1 MDALK
6 QQLQKIQEQLGAL
19 SGTQRMLVFSLVTVM
34 VLTVLLWSR
43 YAATPDVIP
52 LLNQAVRDQD
62 LVQIQNALQGRG
74 ISVRSSNGNLMVS
87 PDDRLRALAVIAP
100 MNLLPSNSTNLMD
113 EYLNGGNPFES
124 QNKNDKRFQLFLS
137 QQLRNTILMMDG
149 VREASVTIDPSNQFR
164 FGATISPTAAVFVK
178 TTSPE
183 IANSAFVDGVAA
195 LVTGSV
201 AGLKKTDV
209 KMVINNRSRN
219 TDSGLGSGSF
229 GTDLLER
236 QAQWEDFNVKKVRGY
251 LSHIDGL
258 QVALSVKINLESRQR
273 RTHSI
278 DDVKSK
284 EAEINA
290 KTSESGNST
299 PPPADPGVAANTG
312 TLLAI
317 PPAGGNNSTT
327 EDTVTK
333 MENFASTTDE
343 STTIPAGEAT
353 VVAATVAIPRSFF
366 VNSIRGRDPSA
377 KEPDQNAVD
386 AQIAAERP
394 TLQESVKNALGM
406 SDAQNVLITSYV
418 DTASAIL
425 PPDSAGGGGAGGI
438 FTVALGGNMKEVLIG
453 GLALVSLFMLMMI
466 VRKAT
471 PAPLRVPEPAKKSR
485 PDIGEVDGNEPLIGI
500 AASGNPTLEAME
512 LGPDDM
518 ESQQVVDQ
526 VNSMV
531 KEDPEAASQLIKRWL
546 NRS

>member
-1 MDALK
+1 MDMIK
-6 QQLQKIQEQLGAL
+6 QQLQRIQDQLGAL

-43 YAATPDVIP
+43 YAATPDVVP
-52 LLNQAVRDQD
+52 LLNQAVQDQD

-74 ISVRSSNGNLMVS
+74 MNVRSSNGNLMVS
-87 PDDRLRALAVIAP
+87 PDDRLRALAIIAP

-113 EYLNGGNPFES
+113 QYLNGGNPFES
-124 QNKNDKRFQLFLS
+124 QNKNDKRYQLYLA
-137 QQLRNTILMMDG
+137 QQLRNMILMMDG

-164 FGATISPTAAVFVK
+164 FGAAITPTASVFVK

-183 IANSAFVDGVAA
+183 IASSAFVEGIAN

-209 KMVINNRSRN
+209 RMVINNRSRN
-219 TDSGLGSGSF
+219 LDSPLGAAGF

-236 QAQWEDFNVKKVRGY
+236 QAQWEDFNVKKIRDY

-258 QVALSVKINLESRQR
+258 QVALSVRINLETKQR

-290 KTSESGNST
+290 KTSESGNSS

-312 TLLAI
+312 TLLTV
-317 PPAGGNNSTT
+317 PGAGGNNSTT

-343 STTIPAGEAT
+343 SATIPAGEPS
-353 VVAATVAIPRSFF
+353 VVAATVAIPRSYF
-366 VNSIRGRDPSA
+366 VNSIKGRDPSA

-386 AQIAAERP
+386 AQIAAERA
-394 TLQESVKNALGM
+394 TLQEAVKNALGM
-406 SDAQNVLITSYV
+406 ADAQSVLVTSYV
-418 DTASAIL
+418 DTSAAIP
-425 PPDSAGGGGAGGI
+425 PPDSAGGGAGGI
-438 FTVALGGNMKEVLIG
+438 FTLALGGNMKEVLIG
-453 GLALVSLFMLMMI
+453 ALALVSLFMLMMI

-471 PAPLRVPEPAKKSR
+471 PAPLRVPEQVKKSR
-485 PDIGEVDGNEPLIGI
+485 PDVGEVDGNEPLIGI

-512 LGPDDM
+512 LGPEDM

-531 KEDPEAASQLIKRWL
+531 KEDPDAASQLIKRWL

>member
-1 MDALK
+1 MDMIK
-6 QQLQKIQEQLGAL
+6 QQLQRIQDQLGSL

-43 YAATPDVIP
+43 YAATPDVVP
-52 LLNQAVRDQD
+52 LLNQAVQDQD
-62 LVQIQNALQGRG
+62 LMQIQNALQSRG
-74 ISVRSSNGNLMVS
+74 INVRSSTGNLMVS

-124 QNKNDKRFQLFLS
+124 QNKNDKRWQLYVS
-137 QQLRNTILMMDG
+137 QRLRNVILMMDN
-149 VREASVTIDPSNQFR
+149 VRDASVTVDPSNQNR
-164 FGATISPTAAVFVK
+164 FGGSISPTAAVFVK
-178 TTSPE
+178 TASPE
-183 IANSAFVDGVAA
+183 HANSAMVEGIAA
-195 LVTGSV
+195 IVTGSV
-201 AGLKKTDV
+201 AGLKKQDV
-209 KMVINNRSRN
+209 KIVVNNRSFN
-219 TDSGLGSGSF
+219 LDSPLTGGLGS
-229 GTDLLER
+229 DLLER
-236 QAQWEDFNVKKVRGY
+236 QAYWEQFNVKKVREA

-258 QVALSVKINLESRQR
+258 QVGLSVKINLESKQR

-312 TLLAI
+312 TLLAV
-317 PPAGGNNSTT
+317 PPAGGNSTTT

-343 STTIPAGEAT
+343 SSTTPAGDAT
-353 VVAATVAIPRSFF
+353 VVAATVAIPRSYF
-366 VNSIRGRDPSA
+366 VNSIKGRDPSA
-377 KEPDQNAVD
+377 KDPDQNAVD
-386 AQIAAERP
+386 AQIAAEKQS
-394 TLQESVKNALGM
+394 LQEQVRFTLGM
-406 SDAQNVLITSYV
+406 VDTQNVLITSYV
-418 DTASAIL
+418 DTATTIL
-425 PPDSAGGGGAGGI
+425 PPDAAGGGGAGGI
-438 FTVALGGNMKEVLIG
+438 FTLALGGNMKEVLIG
-453 GLALVSLFMLMMI
+453 ALALVSLFMLMMI

-471 PAPLRVPEPAKKSR
+471 PAPLRVPEPVKKSR
-485 PDIGEVDGNEPLIGI
+485 PDVGEVDGNEPLIGI

-512 LGPDDM
+512 LGPEDM

-526 VNSMV
+526 VNTMV
-531 KEDPEAASQLIKRWL
+531 KEDPDAASQLIKRWL